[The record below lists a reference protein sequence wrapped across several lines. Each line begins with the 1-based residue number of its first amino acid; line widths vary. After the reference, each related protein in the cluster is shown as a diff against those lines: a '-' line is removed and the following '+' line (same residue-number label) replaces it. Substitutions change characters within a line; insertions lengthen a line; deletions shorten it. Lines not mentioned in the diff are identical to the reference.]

1 MGGSGGSGGRRTLPR
16 GDPLTWRGAALRTLL
31 AVTYLCG
38 VSPSPPGV
46 SVRLQGG
53 PDGCSGRVEVLHNL
67 TWGTVCD
74 DGWGVAEG
82 EVTCA
87 QVGCGRLRA
96 LAPGARYGEGEG
108 PIWLDEVKCAG
119 HEGHLEQCRARPWGQ
134 HNCGHGEDVG
144 VECAD
149 SVTSSLGSLQL
160 REGPDRCS
168 GRVELLH
175 LHRWGTV
182 CDDGW
187 DLQDAQVICHQLG
200 CGHALA
206 APGHAHFGRGH
217 DAIWLDEVNCTG
229 TENSILECPA
239 KPWGDNNCFHG
250 EDAGVICSASRMAV
264 PAQVRLANGST
275 RCQGQV
281 QVSYGGT
288 WATLCDHGWGLA
300 EGQVVCRQL
309 GCGHAL
315 SAPGGSWFGREQMK
329 VWPGSVTCVGTE
341 QELLGCQVKPWENR
355 TCHLGGAAGVV
366 CTGNPEADQ
375 VRLVSSGSRCAGRV
389 EVFHNG
395 RWGTVCDDTWDLADA
410 QVVCR
415 QMGCGKALSA
425 PGRAQFGRGTGIIWL
440 DETNCTGAEPHLS
453 ACPARPWG
461 RNDCYHGEDAGV
473 VCSDSL
479 IPEPPHLRLVNG
491 SHRCAGRVELLH
503 LDRWGGVCAGGWSHE
518 AAQVVC
524 RYLGCGTALR
534 GAEFG
539 TPGQVWL
546 DQVSCQG
553 TEKNLGECRTSPWA
567 QRTCEGG
574 RAAGVVCS
582 GAEPSG
588 GAQVR
593 LVGGPG
599 ECAGRVEVLHAGA
612 WGTVCDDTWDF
623 AAATVVCRSLGC
635 GQVIS
640 APPRA
645 RFGEGHGPIWLD
657 GLTCQGHEGH
667 LDECRHKSWGIHGC
681 EHNEDASVVC
691 AGSHLADLTHLR
703 LADGADRCSGRVQ
716 VLHAGRWGGICAH
729 SWHLAAAKVVCAQV
743 GCGGAAAVDQVRPGE
758 GELTW
763 LEAVTCRGDEGALLE
778 CQVKGWGGP
787 RTCGHGG
794 HAHVTCTGV
803 TQGRSGFP
811 GSSGE
816 PGELRLADGPH
827 RCSGRVEV
835 LHNHTWGTV
844 CGHTWDLA
852 AAQVVCRHLGCGHA
866 LSTPGAAR
874 FGAGPGP
881 AWLDGFRCVGNE
893 TTIAQCPGST
903 WGRHTCDH
911 LDHAGV
917 VCSGAPPA
925 GNSSSGEV
933 RLVDGP
939 HLCMGR
945 VEVLHDGQWGTVCD
959 DSWDLKEAQVVCRQV
974 GCGEARAAHGHAH
987 FGQGA
992 GPIWLDD
999 ITCTGDE
1006 THLVQCRAQPWGS
1019 NNCHHGEDA
1028 GVVCSGA
1035 NVTEEQFQVRLV
1047 GGPTPCAGRVEV
1059 LHEHRWGTVCDDT
1072 WDLRDA
1078 RVTCRQLGCGDAVAA
1093 PSHAHFG
1100 EGAGPVLLD
1109 HVGCTGEENT
1119 LEECD
1124 KGPWGVHNCNHEED
1138 ASVVCAGPTPL
1149 QVRLRDGPGPCA
1161 GQVQVLHNHTWMGV
1175 CGRTWSLLEAQV
1187 VCKELGCGPALSAP
1201 VGAHLAPGA
1210 ALEGLT
1216 CRGSETLLLECLRER
1231 ARPGTC
1237 HTGGAAGV
1245 VCAMPKGVPPTC
1257 APLVALLGLLTS
1269 LSGVLLW
1276 LTLRTRC
1283 VGEASG
1289 KGHLGAIYLPR
1300 RVPPEE
1306 VETLQLIKDD
1316 AP

>member
-1 MGGSGGSGGRRTLPR
+1 MGGSGGHRTLPR
-16 GDPLTWRGAALRTLL
+16 GQVLTWRGGALRTLL

-38 VSPSPPGV
+38 VSPSPPEV

-53 PDGCSGRVEVLHNL
+53 PDSCSGRVEVLHNL

-96 LAPGARYGEGEG
+96 LAPGAKYGEGEG
-108 PIWLDEVKCAG
+108 PIWLDEVKCVG
-119 HEGHLEQCRARPWGQ
+119 HERHLGQCRARPWGH

-144 VECAD
+144 VECTD
-149 SVTSSLGSLQL
+149 SMTSSLGSLQL

-187 DLQDAQVICHQLG
+187 DLRDAQVICRHLG

-206 APGHAHFGRGH
+206 APGRAHFGRGH
-217 DAIWLDEVNCTG
+217 DIIWLDEVNCTG

-250 EDAGVICSASRMAV
+250 EDAGVICSASGMAV
-264 PAQVRLANGST
+264 PTQVRLANSSA

-288 WATLCDHGWGLA
+288 WVALCDHGWGLA
-300 EGQVVCRQL
+300 EAQVVCRQV

-315 SAPGGSWFGREQMK
+315 SAPGGSWFGQEQVK
-329 VWPGSVTCVGTE
+329 VWPGSVTCTGTE
-341 QELLGCQVKPWENR
+341 QELLDCQVKPWENR
-355 TCHLGGAAGVV
+355 TCHLGRAAGVI
-366 CTGNPEADQ
+366 CAGNPEADQ

-415 QMGCGKALSA
+415 QVGCGKALSA
-425 PGRAQFGRGTGIIWL
+425 PGRAQFGRGSGFIWL

-473 VCSDSL
+473 VCSGW
-479 IPEPPHLRLVNG
+479 EPAG
-491 SHRCAGRVELLH
+491 S
-503 LDRWGGVCAGGWSHE
+503 
-518 AAQVVC
+518 
-524 RYLGCGTALR
+524 
-534 GAEFG
+534 
-539 TPGQVWL
+539 
-546 DQVSCQG
+546 
-553 TEKNLGECRTSPWA
+553 
-567 QRTCEGG
+567 
-574 RAAGVVCS
+574 
-582 GAEPSG
+582 
-588 GAQVR
+588 AQVR
-593 LVGGPG
+593 LAGGPG

-623 AAATVVCRSLGC
+623 AAAAVVCRYLGC

-645 RFGEGHGPIWLD
+645 RFGEGQGPIWLD

-667 LDECRHKSWGIHGC
+667 LGECHHKGWGIHGC
-681 EHNEDASVVC
+681 EHSEDASVVC

-703 LADGADRCSGRVQ
+703 LADGADKCSGRVQ
-716 VLHAGRWGGICAH
+716 VLHTGRWGGVCAH
-729 SWHLAAAKVVCAQV
+729 TWNMAAARVVCAQV
-743 GCGGAAAVDQVRPGE
+743 GCGGAAAVAQVRPGE
-758 GELTW
+758 GEPTW
-763 LEAVTCRGDEGALLE
+763 LEAITCRGDEGALLE
-778 CQVKGWGGP
+778 CQVRGWGGP
-787 RTCGHGG
+787 RTCVHGG

-803 TQGRSGFP
+803 TQGHSGKP

-827 RCSGRVEV
+827 HCSGRVEV
-835 LHNHTWGTV
+835 LHNHTWGTI
-844 CGHTWDLA
+844 CGHTWSLE

-866 LSTPGAAR
+866 VSTPGAAR

-881 AWLDGFRCVGNE
+881 VWLDGLKCVGNE
-893 TTIAQCPGST
+893 TNIAQCPGIT
-903 WGRHTCDH
+903 WGPHTCDH
-911 LDHAGV
+911 LEHAGV

-933 RLVDGP
+933 RLVEGP

-945 VEVLHDGQWGTVCD
+945 VEVLHNGLWGTVCD
-959 DSWDLKEAQVVCRQV
+959 DSWDLREAQVVCRQL
-974 GCGEARAAHGHAH
+974 GCGEAQAAHGHAH
-987 FGQGA
+987 FGRGA

-999 ITCTGDE
+999 VTCMGDE
-1006 THLVQCRAQPWGS
+1006 THLAQCHARPWGR

-1035 NVTEEQFQVRLV
+1035 NVTEEQPQVRLV

-1059 LHEHRWGTVCDDT
+1059 LHEHRWGTVCDDS
-1072 WDLRDA
+1072 WDLQDA
-1078 RVTCRQLGCGDAVAA
+1078 RVTCRQVGCGDAVAA
-1093 PSHAHFG
+1093 PGHAHFG
-1100 EGAGPVLLD
+1100 EGAGPILLD
-1109 HVGCTGEENT
+1109 QVGCTGEEDT
-1119 LEECD
+1119 LAECD
-1124 KGPWGVHNCNHEED
+1124 LGAWGVHNCNHEED
-1138 ASVVCAGPTPL
+1138 AGVVCTGPTPL

-1161 GQVQVLHNHTWMGV
+1161 GQVQVLHNHTWLGV
-1175 CGRTWSLLEAQV
+1175 CGHTWSLLEAQV
-1187 VCKELGCGPALSAP
+1187 VCRELGCGPALSAP
-1201 VGAHLAPGA
+1201 VGAHQAPGTV
-1210 ALEGLT
+1210 LEGLT
-1216 CRGSETLLLECLRER
+1216 CRGSETLLLECLREG
-1231 ARPGTC
+1231 AGPGTC
-1237 HTGGAAGV
+1237 HTGGAASV
-1245 VCAMPKGVPPTC
+1245 VCTMPKGAPQTC
-1257 APLVALLGLLTS
+1257 APLVALLGLMTS

-1276 LTLRTRC
+1276 LTLRTSC
-1283 VGEASG
+1283 LGAAPG

-1300 RVPPEE
+1300 RAPSEE
-1306 VETLQLIKDD
+1306 METLQLIKDD